1 MRKSERDRK
10 KGQLLERLPPGK
22 WNFDDAGVGDK
33 EDVINTPGK
42 PSDRL
47 MMMIVA
53 WYKTARSLSST
64 PSVQGGHVAAKQPPR
79 RRSIRW
85 AGIGPEGEA
94 SRGTNP
100 KGRAKLGTGE
110 KI

>member
-1 MRKSERDRK
+1 MRVVKEGRTFQEQVDHSRWQSMRKSERDRK

-53 WYKTARSLSST
+53 WYKR
-64 PSVQGGHVAAKQPPR
+64 
-79 RRSIRW
+79 
-85 AGIGPEGEA
+85 
-94 SRGTNP
+94 
-100 KGRAKLGTGE
+100 
-110 KI
+110 